1 MRSKTLISYQKGY
14 CGQPTD
20 IEAMKPRQA
29 RAYCLGVGHVA
40 AGTLP
45 LGSGAEVLAALSTR
59 RRDGGEDET
68 AATAGVAAAA
78 IPTVPIT
85 AAPTPQTP
93 NGLTVGSVVKLV
105 SLSGPK
111 TFAYLRQFHG
121 MPVKSTNE
129 LAFSKEFVITQVAG
143 DTIHIR
149 RKPPETL
156 AISGEFPSFG
166 PLDAADFAPVKDA
179 P

>member
-20 IEAMKPRQA
+20 IEAMKPREA

-45 LGSGAEVLAALSTR
+45 LGSGTEVLAALMTR
-59 RRDGGEDET
+59 RRREDGDDET
-68 AATAGVAAAA
+68 AAATA
-78 IPTVPIT
+78 TT
-85 AAPTPQTP
+85 AAPSPQTP

-111 TFAYLRQFHG
+111 TLAYLHQSSRD
-121 MPVKSTNE
+121 
-129 LAFSKEFVITQVAG
+129 LLFSREFVVTQVVG
-143 DTIHIR
+143 NTIHIR
-149 RKPPETL
+149 RKPSETL
-156 AISGEFPSFG
+156 AIYGEFPSFG
-166 PLDAADFAPVKDA
+166 PLDAADFAPA
-179 P
+179 PKGTPS

>member
-14 CGQPTD
+14 CGQPAD
-20 IEAMKPRQA
+20 IEAMKPREA

-45 LGSGAEVLAALSTR
+45 LESGAAVLAALTTR
-59 RRDGGEDET
+59 RRDVGDDETTT
-68 AATAGVAAAA
+68 AAT
-78 IPTVPIT
+78 T
-85 AAPTPQTP
+85 AAPAAQTS

-111 TFAYLRQFHG
+111 TLAYLRQSPSEF
-121 MPVKSTNE
+121 
-129 LAFSKEFVITQVAG
+129 AFSKEFVVTQVVG
-143 DTIHIR
+143 NTIHIR
-149 RKPPETL
+149 QKPSETL
-156 AISGEFPSFG
+156 AILGEFPPFG
-166 PLDAADFAPVKDA
+166 PLDAADFTPVKDA

>member
-14 CGQPTD
+14 CGQPAD
-20 IEAMKPRQA
+20 IEAMKPREA

-45 LGSGAEVLAALSTR
+45 FGSGTEVLAALSTR
-59 RRDGGEDET
+59 RRVEGGDSEAAAVT
-68 AATAGVAAAA
+68 AAT
-78 IPTVPIT
+78 TT
-85 AAPTPQTP
+85 ATLPPQTS

-105 SLSGPK
+105 SLSGSK
-111 TFAYLRQFHG
+111 TLACLRQ
-121 MPVKSTNE
+121 SSSE

-149 RKPPETL
+149 RKAPETL
-156 AISGEFPSFG
+156 AIFGEFPAFG
-166 PLDAADFAPVKDA
+166 PVDAADFALVSKDA

>member
-14 CGQPTD
+14 CGQPAD
-20 IEAMKPRQA
+20 IEAMKPREA

-45 LGSGAEVLAALSTR
+45 LGSGADVLAALTTR
-59 RRDGGEDET
+59 RRDVGGGGSGGGDGCEATT
-68 AATAGVAAAA
+68 A
-78 IPTVPIT
+78 T
-85 AAPTPQTP
+85 AAPSPQTP

-105 SLSGPK
+105 SLLGPK
-111 TFAYLRQFHG
+111 TLAYLHQSSRDL
-121 MPVKSTNE
+121 T
-129 LAFSKEFVITQVAG
+129 FSKEFVVTQVIG

-149 RKPPETL
+149 QKPSETL
-156 AISGEFPSFG
+156 VVFGEFPSFG

-179 P
+179 R